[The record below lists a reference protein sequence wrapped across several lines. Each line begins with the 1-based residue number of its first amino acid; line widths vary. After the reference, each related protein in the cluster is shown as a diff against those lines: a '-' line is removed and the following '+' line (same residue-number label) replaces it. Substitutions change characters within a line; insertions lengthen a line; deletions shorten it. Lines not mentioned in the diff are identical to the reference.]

1 MESLIHAIF
10 FNNWQRKLTALITA
24 IIIWFFVNHSIT
36 ETKTIRNVPIRISN
50 LPADKTII
58 GLLPNGILSKR
69 IALTLSGSKEV
80 IDEIEPGDLEINI
93 DASAI
98 DRTDWIFNITKKN
111 LVSLN
116 PALDLS
122 NNISNEVDYAEFV
135 IKLNRLVTERIP
147 LEILNPIG
155 TAPPGYEFL
164 GLWPHKLY
172 QTVSGPEEEVY
183 RLRNQGLT
191 LTFNLNEISK
201 SDLDAIKSLQLSGN
215 NNEISFLVP
224 AKWKQVSIPFR
235 NNVTEE
241 INDPEAVN
249 LRLDFLRQEL
259 LPVGQAIPI
268 RIFYPVHSLETLNPE
283 AITLEN
289 SGPVAAKNGLSL
301 FSKPLYVKNVSRL
314 FLDIV
319 RDYLEIQIAVAPQ
332 KEQERL
338 PWGLEVVTPH
348 QLEERY
354 VAYQLEA
361 SNKQTST
368 TLKKR
373 ESLYRKRFRE
383 YFQRLA
389 FYISQ
394 DHKLDIESS
403 IKGDK
408 IIITEY

>member
-1 MESLIHAIF
+1 MESLIHTIF
-10 FNNWQRKLTALITA
+10 FNNWQRKLTALLTA
-24 IIIWFFVNHSIT
+24 IILWFFVSHSIT

-69 IALTLSGSKEV
+69 IALTLSGTKEV

-98 DRTDWIFNITKKN
+98 DRTDWIVQIAKKN
-111 LVSLN
+111 LISLN
-116 PALDLS
+116 PALDLA
-122 NNISNEVDYAEFV
+122 NNITSIEYAEFV
-135 IKLNRLVTERIP
+135 IKLNRLVTEKIP

-155 TAPPGYEFL
+155 TSPPGYEFL
-164 GLWPHKLY
+164 GLWPHKLF

-183 RLRNQGLT
+183 RLKNQGLT
-191 LTFNLNEISK
+191 LTFNLNEIAK
-201 SDLDAIKSLQLSGN
+201 AELDALKSQQQSGN

-241 INDPEAVN
+241 INDLEAAY
-249 LRLDFLRQEL
+249 LRLDFLRQEF
-259 LPVGQAIPI
+259 LPIEQAIPI
-268 RIFYPVHSLETLNPE
+268 RIFFPVRSLDTFNPE
-283 AITLEN
+283 TISLDN
-289 SGPVAAKNGLSL
+289 SGPVVAKLGLSL

-314 FLDIV
+314 FLDVV
-319 RDYLEIQIAVAPQ
+319 RDYLEIQIAAAPQ
-332 KEQERL
+332 EERERL

-348 QLEERY
+348 QLEETY
-354 VAYQLEA
+354 VAYQLAA

-408 IIITEY
+408 IVISEY

>member
-1 MESLIHAIF
+1 MESIIHAIF
-10 FNNWQRKLTALITA
+10 FNNWQRKLTALLTA

-50 LPADKTII
+50 LPSDKTII

-69 IALTLSGSKEV
+69 IALTLTGSKEV
-80 IDEIEPGDLEINI
+80 IDEIEPGDLEVNI

-98 DRTDWIFNITKKN
+98 DRTDWIFHITKKN

-116 PALDLS
+116 PTLDLID
-122 NNISNEVDYAEFV
+122 NIADVDYAEFV
-135 IKLNRLVTERIP
+135 IKLNRLVTEKIP

-164 GLWPHKLY
+164 GLWPHRLV
-172 QTVSGPEEEVY
+172 QTVIGPEEEVY

-201 SDLDAIKSLQLSGN
+201 SDLDAIKSQQLGGN

-224 AKWKQVSIPFR
+224 VKWKQVSIPFR

-241 INDPEAVN
+241 INDAEAAY

-259 LPVGQAIPI
+259 LPIGQPIPI
-268 RIFYPVHSLETLNPE
+268 RIFYPVQSLETLNPQT
-283 AITLEN
+283 ISLEN
-289 SGPVAAKNGLSL
+289 SGPVVAKNGLSL
-301 FSKPLYVKNVSRL
+301 FSKPLYIKNVSRL
-314 FLDIV
+314 FLEVV
-319 RDYLEIQIAVAPQ
+319 RDFLEIQIAVVPQ
-332 KEQERL
+332 EGKERL

-348 QLEERY
+348 QLEETF
-354 VAYQLEA
+354 VAFQLA
-361 SNKQTST
+361 AGNKQTST

>member
-1 MESLIHAIF
+1 MESIIHTIF
-10 FNNWQRKLTALITA
+10 LNNWQRKLTALLTA

-36 ETKTIRNVPIRISN
+36 ESKTIRNVPIRISN
-50 LPADKTII
+50 MPSDKTII

-69 IALTLSGSKEV
+69 IALTLIGSKEV
-80 IDEIEPGDLEINI
+80 IDEIEPGDLEVNI

-98 DRTDWIFNITKKN
+98 DRTDWIVQITKKN

-116 PALDLS
+116 PAIDLK
-122 NNISNEVDYAEFV
+122 NIGEVQYAEFV
-135 IKLNRLVTERIP
+135 IKLNRLVTEKIP
-147 LEILNPIG
+147 LDILNPIG
-155 TAPPGYEFL
+155 TSPPGYEFL
-164 GLWPHKLY
+164 GLWPHKLF

-183 RLRNQGLT
+183 RLKNQGLT

-201 SDLDAIKSLQLSGN
+201 TDLDTLKNQQQAG

-241 INDPEAVN
+241 INDPEGAY

-259 LPVGQAIPI
+259 LPIGQAIPI
-268 RIFYPVHSLETLNPE
+268 RIFYPAQSLDSLNPE
-283 AITLEN
+283 TITLDI
-289 SGPVAAKNGLSL
+289 SGPVVAKNGINL
-301 FSKPLYVKNVSRL
+301 FSKPLYVKNVSKL
-314 FLDIV
+314 FLDVV

-332 KEQERL
+332 EGKEHL

-348 QLEERY
+348 QLEETY
-354 VAYQLEA
+354 VAYQLAA
-361 SNKQTST
+361 SNKQTSI

-373 ESLYRKRFRE
+373 ESLYRKRFKE
-383 YFQRLA
+383 YFQRLS

-394 DHKLDIESS
+394 EHKLDIESS

-408 IIITEY
+408 IIISEY